1 MHLSPI
7 TALCIA
13 LTFTSV
19 HAQVN
24 SDDIYRTPVLED
36 DYLARQGGDSA
47 AAIEAAS
54 RQVEQLRA
62 TANDSPR
69 ALASAL
75 VRLGDAH
82 LNGGDPATAATSYT
96 EALQVL
102 EDNVSLVDPAHL
114 EPLRG
119 LGLALARADQH
130 ALAVPYLERAV
141 MIFHRAHGVLSPS
154 QQGLLYQ
161 LANSLWYSG
170 RAVDAQKQ
178 LQYLQRV
185 GEHAYGPND
194 PRLAQVFNIIGT
206 WYVDNGN
213 FMLGRNHYRKAMQV
227 IERGPGQRDPALT
240 EPLRLLARSYTQEL
254 YLTSQGLRT
263 EQTSDPF
270 EPWDEPRMV
279 SPRRLDPLGERAL
292 TESLSILAAQPEPD
306 ARLLTQTL
314 VQTGDWF
321 NIDRQPDKALPY
333 YHRAAQTL
341 AALPAPP
348 AGHTLLNAPVRLYY
362 PLPVSALRHQRLAES
377 QVEEKVVTVTFTVT
391 PQGSVTDERVTQ
403 TTGTQR
409 HQNETLQAIRSARY
423 RPRIVDGQAVATEN
437 VTLTQVFRT
446 RRNAGSDDETVAE
459 QEEEQESEQS

>member
-1 MHLSPI
+1 MHLSPL

-13 LTFTSV
+13 LAFTTA

-24 SDDIYRTPVLED
+24 SDDIYQTPVLED
-36 DYLARQGGDSA
+36 DYLARQDGDSA
-47 AAIEAAS
+47 AAIEAAG

-62 TANDSPR
+62 NAHDSPR

-82 LNGGDPATAATSYT
+82 LNGGDHATAATSYT

-102 EDNVSLVDPAHL
+102 EDNVSLVDPAQL

-213 FMLGRNHYRKAMQV
+213 FILGRDHYRRAMQV

-254 YLTSQGLRT
+254 HLISQGLRT
-263 EQTSDPF
+263 QQQVSDPF
-270 EPWDEPRMV
+270 EPWDEPRMI

-292 TESLSILAAQPEPD
+292 TESLTILAAQPEPD
-306 ARLLTQTL
+306 AHLLTRTL

-341 AALPAPP
+341 AALPAPEE
-348 AGHTLLNAPVRLYY
+348 GHTLLNAPVRLYY
-362 PLPVSALRHQRLAES
+362 PLPVSALRHQRLADT

-391 PQGSVTDERVTQ
+391 PQGGVIDERVTQ
-403 TTGTQR
+403 NTGTQR
-409 HQNETLQAIRSARY
+409 HQSETLQAIRSARY

-437 VTLTQVFRT
+437 VALTQVFRT
-446 RRNAGSDDETVAE
+446 RRNATGDEETAAA
-459 QEEEQESEQS
+459 QDEEQEQS